1 MHKLYYCKT
10 NWSGQKETK
19 YTAFLLNY
27 SFDICSGSLVVR
39 LAGLDSTFQG
49 SIISYFNK
57 KETYSSFVMY
67 FILYII

>member
-27 SFDICSGSLVVR
+27 SFDICN
-39 LAGLDSTFQG
+39 TFQG